1 MSRTSSRLRW
11 ASMTLPPDVTDRMDD
26 GTRTDMNNIRS
37 RATAWRSRINAQ
49 TFTIAIAALV
59 IYLGFGILNPRFL
72 GLDNLRDVAISAC
85 VNGLI
90 GLGMTFVIITGGIDL
105 SVGSIASLSGMV
117 SAALMVNQGLNPYL
131 GFVVGLVVGALCGL
145 VNGVLVALVRL
156 PPFIATLGTMSIFQG
171 LAYVV
176 TDGLPVYNIPK
187 PFVMILNS
195 RVMGIP
201 TSVAAVAICAILCWF
216 LLRRTVFGQNVIAT
230 GGSEETAWLS
240 GVNVAR
246 VKIWVY
252 VLAGTLSGL
261 GGMVVVARISAAQ
274 SEAGAPYQMTAI
286 ASSVIGG
293 ANLMGGEG
301 SIGGTIIGALI
312 LGALTNGLVL
322 LSVPSF
328 YEQIVTGLVV
338 VIAVTFDQVGKNWP
352 AMRRG
357 TKRPKR
363 SSPVP
368 SEPQES
374 EMHGSQTATTS
385 GAGHD

>member
-1 MSRTSSRLRW
+1 MNDMTSKV
-11 ASMTLPPDVTDRMDD
+11 A
-26 GTRTDMNNIRS
+26 
-37 RATAWRSRINAQ
+37 AWRSRINAQ

-59 IYLGFGILNPRFL
+59 IYLGFGVLNPRFL

-85 VNGLI
+85 VNALI

-117 SAALMVNQGLNPYL
+117 SAALMVNQGVNPYL
-131 GFVVGLVVGALCGL
+131 GFLIGLAVGALCGL

-156 PPFIATLGTMSIFQG
+156 PPFIATLGTMSVFQG

-195 RVMGIP
+195 RVMGVP
-201 TSVAAVAICAILCWF
+201 TSVVAVVICAVLCWF

-352 AMRRG
+352 ALRRG
-357 TKRPKR
+357 TKRPEGTETPR
-363 SSPVP
+363 GEDQQAQS
-368 SEPQES
+368 
-374 EMHGSQTATTS
+374 GSGRMEKATTPETEH
-385 GAGHD
+385 A